1 MKCFGLLAV
10 LLFQL
15 VSLGAL
21 AVELDEITLDVI
33 DARANSVDDVMR
45 NIEIPRYERKTV
57 RASEPLHPP
66 AIVQAGHGAEHGED
80 HSEDHREGA
89 ESSHHEA
96 REDAHEAHE
105 EAVED
110 VEETHQEAVEEI
122 EESREEAIEDV
133 EESHEDS
140 VKDIENVELPEKPED
155 IEEHERT
162 EGSGESD

>member
-15 VSLGAL
+15 VPLGAL

-57 RASEPLHPP
+57 RASEPLHPS
-66 AIVQAGHGAEHGED
+66 AIVQAGHGAEHD
-80 HSEDHREGA
+80 EDHREGA
-89 ESSHHEA
+89 ESSHHEDH
-96 REDAHEAHE
+96 EDAHEAHE

-110 VEETHQEAVEEI
+110 VEETHQEAVEDI

>member
-57 RASEPLHPP
+57 RASEPLHPS
-66 AIVQAGHGAEHGED
+66 AIVQAGHGAEHD
-80 HSEDHREGA
+80 EDHREGA
-89 ESSHHEA
+89 ESSHHEDH
-96 REDAHEAHE
+96 EDAHEAHE

-110 VEETHQEAVEEI
+110 VEETHQEAVEDI
-122 EESREEAIEDV
+122 EESREDAIEDV